1 MPKKFNSNK
10 ISKNVKILKKKL
22 KQLKSQK
29 SVDHL
34 SAEDKNYL
42 SNNYDHQEL
51 VVDYNEPVWDG
62 KEYLPTGS
70 IEDYDDSGEK
80 ESEASNGDNMDDND
94 LSNENNEPALPLEES
109 EGIPRRY
116 QIRKRQL
123 EDDEQAVAKFIT
135 SSNSKR
141 IKVKKVKDN

>member
-1 MPKKFNSNK
+1 MPKQFNSDK
-10 ISKNVKILKKKL
+10 TSKNVKILKKKL
-22 KQLKSQK
+22 KHLKSQK

-34 SAEDKNYL
+34 TSEDKNHL
-42 SNNYDHQEL
+42 SNNYDNQEL

-70 IEDYDDSGEK
+70 IEDYDDSGEE
-80 ESEASNGDNMDDND
+80 ESETSNGDNMDDND
-94 LSNENNEPALPLEES
+94 PSNEANEPALPLEES
-109 EGIPRRY
+109 PMVPGRY

-135 SSNSKR
+135 SSSSKR
-141 IKVKKVKDN
+141 IKVKKS